1 MKSLQDALYN
11 WLTIKVV
18 ADARMDDTAA
28 QDTADIFLRI
38 LRNEHHIHTINVE
51 REELMYLI
59 TYQVD
64 ENEKTVKFPTE
75 LIDVMLNQMID
86 EPEKFKNYPNK

>member
-1 MKSLQDALYN
+1 MKSIQDALYN
-11 WLTIKVV
+11 WLSIKVV
-18 ADARMDDTAA
+18 ADARLDDTAA
-28 QDTADIFLRI
+28 QDTAEIFQQI
-38 LRNEHHIHTINVE
+38 LRNEHQIHKINVE
-51 REELMYLI
+51 RHELMYVL

-64 ENEKTVKFPTE
+64 GNEKTMKFPTE